1 MLFKEKLQRLK
12 EELQY
17 PTIGKFGEILYACH
31 MKRNKY
37 IIESQHHDNTDFVV
51 NNIRVDV
58 KSRFDNKINPIV
70 EKNRIK
76 NVTYAYVVFDVY
88 DVQSTIKIYDDT
100 QTLLGEYTP
109 EEVAEIVGTFTL
121 PKSTNKLTTNR
132 KSYWKNKF
140 RNTCKIVYRSSA
152 STTQTSMG
160 KQGWGPEAFYEKSK
174 KYKYVVCI
182 YENNGVFHHAE
193 AYPMTLQHDINFYPV
208 SKVFKGKP
216 AGRMTYNPNELDK
229 KFIFTNEETLEHDIV
244 KRFPV

>member
-1 MLFKEKLQRLK
+1 
-12 EELQY
+12 
-17 PTIGKFGEILYACH
+17 
-31 MKRNKY
+31 
-37 IIESQHHDNTDFVV
+37 
-51 NNIRVDV
+51 
-58 KSRFDNKINPIV
+58 
-70 EKNRIK
+70 
-76 NVTYAYVVFDVY
+76 
-88 DVQSTIKIYDDT
+88 
-100 QTLLGEYTP
+100 
-109 EEVAEIVGTFTL
+109 
-121 PKSTNKLTTNR
+121 LTTNR

-140 RNTCKIVYRSSA
+140 PNTFKIVYRSSA

-160 KQGWGPEAFYEKSK
+160 NQGWGPEAFYEKSK